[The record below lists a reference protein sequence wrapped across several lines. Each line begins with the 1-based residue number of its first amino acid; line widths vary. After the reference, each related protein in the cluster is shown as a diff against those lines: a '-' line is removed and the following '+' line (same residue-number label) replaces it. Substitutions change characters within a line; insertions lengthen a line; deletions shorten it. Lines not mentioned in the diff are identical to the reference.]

1 MADASAEP
9 AAQVRALLS
18 LLAGLVDDAE
28 PANPPTRQPANPPR
42 TIAPHAPLPST
53 LTAVCTWSVPVV
65 DSQPSAPPSGAR
77 HPMMPQRR
85 SGAF

>member
-28 PANPPTRQPANPPR
+28 PANPQPAR

-65 DSQPSAPPSGAR
+65 NSQPSAPLPGGR
-77 HPMMPQRR
+77 HPMMPQ
-85 SGAF
+85 